1 MRRTKRLIVVGLLAL
16 VASVAGQATASTHAG
31 TFVRCSWH
39 TQAQGY
45 RYQVQGTAVG
55 PVKCNRPFGSGRY
68 HGRYRARVTPPTAS
82 ETGSSKL
89 SFKTGTV
96 QGNYHI
102 SGRFSGST
110 HYPGVLRILS
120 GSGRFKHATGSL
132 KISCVVHI
140 PTEACQA
147 SGTLNGI

>member
-1 MRRTKRLIVVGLLAL
+1 MTKRLIVVGLLAL
-16 VASVAGQATASTHAG
+16 VASAAGATAATQNG

-39 TQAQGY
+39 THAQGY

-55 PVKCNRPFGSGRY
+55 SVKCSRPFGTGRY
-68 HGRYRARVTPPTAS
+68 SGRYRARVTPPTAS

-89 SFKTGTV
+89 SFKAGTV
-96 QGNYHI
+96 HGSYRI

-110 HYPGVLRILS
+110 HYPGVLRIS
-120 GSGRFKHATGSL
+120 GGTGRFKHATGTL

-140 PTEACQA
+140 PTEACQG
-147 SGTLNGI
+147 SGTLKGI